1 MSRIAI
7 LGSGAWGTALA
18 LTLAKHGGHELTLWS
33 HGAHISKIIREN
45 AENTAYLPG
54 FALPAN
60 IRSTADLSLA
70 VRDAEII
77 VSTMPSEH
85 VRSVYEQLARMVTPE
100 QSLVSAT
107 KGIEDG
113 THLRMSEVMAQVLGG
128 RGPRLEENPPVV
140 RSVFAANEAAS
151 PWKIGVLS
159 GPTFA
164 YEVAAGQPTAMTVAS
179 KDAALAERVQQ
190 DFSSPRLRV
199 YTNEDVV
206 GVELGG
212 AVKNVIAIAT
222 GIAAGL
228 ELGHNAMAAL
238 ITRGIAEVTRLAIA
252 CGGRQET
259 LAGLSGIGD
268 LVLTCTGSLSRN
280 RTVGIALGQG
290 RTLDEILKSLG
301 GKVAEG
307 VRTTP
312 AALGLAR
319 KYGVEMPITEQMDA
333 ILREGKNA
341 RDAMRDLMGRPGR
354 DE

>member
-18 LTLAKHGGHELTLWS
+18 ISLARKGDHQLTLWS
-33 HGAHISKIIREN
+33 HGAHISKIIHDH

-54 FALPAN
+54 FALPST
-60 IRSTADLSLA
+60 IGSTADLADA
-70 VRDAEII
+70 VAGAEII
-77 VSTMPSEH
+77 LSTMPSEH
-85 VRSVYEQLARMVTPE
+85 VRAVYEQLAPLVTSE
-100 QSLVSAT
+100 QAVVSAT
-107 KGIEDG
+107 KGLEDG
-113 THLRMSEVMAQVLGG
+113 SHLRMSEVIAAMLGG
-128 RGPRLEENPPVV
+128 TPKL
-140 RSVFAANEAAS
+140 A
-151 PWKIGVLS
+151 VLS

-164 YEVAAGQPTAMTVAS
+164 YEVAAGQPTAVTVAS
-179 KDAALAERVQQ
+179 ADAELGERIQQ

-238 ITRGIAEVTRLAIA
+238 ITRGIAEVTRLAVA
-252 CGGRQET
+252 GGGRQET
-259 LAGLSGIGD
+259 LAGLSGVGD

-290 RTLDEILKSLG
+290 RKLDEILKSLG

-319 KYGVEMPITEQMDA
+319 AHGVEMPITEQMGA
-333 ILREGKNA
+333 ILREGKHP

>member
-1 MSRIAI
+1 VSRIAI

-18 LTLAKHGGHELTLWS
+18 LTLARHGGHEITLWS
-33 HGAHISKIIREN
+33 HGAHISKIIHES

-54 FALPAN
+54 FALPET
-60 IRSTADLSLA
+60 IRSTADLAAA
-70 VRDAEII
+70 VGDAEMI

-85 VRSVYEQLARMVTPE
+85 VRAVYSQLEPLITAEQA
-100 QSLVSAT
+100 LVSAT

-113 THLRMSEVMAQVLGG
+113 THLRMSEVIAQVLG
-128 RGPRLEENPPVV
+128 RDK
-140 RSVFAANEAAS
+140 FARAS
-151 PWKIGVLS
+151 RIAVMS

-164 YEVAAGQPTAMTVAS
+164 FEVAAGMPTAVTVAS
-179 KDAALAERVQQ
+179 KDAGLAERVQK
-190 DFSSPRLRV
+190 DFSSQRLRV

-238 ITRGIAEVTRLAIA
+238 ITRGIAEVTRLAVA
-252 CGGRQET
+252 CGGRRET
-259 LAGLSGIGD
+259 LAGLSGVGD

-290 RTLDEILKSLG
+290 RKLDEILKSLG

-319 KYGVEMPITEQMDA
+319 AHGVEMPITEQMEA
-333 ILREGKNA
+333 ILREGKHP

>member
-1 MSRIAI
+1 MSIAGAADGGKI
-7 LGSGAWGTALA
+7 AVLGSGAWGTALA
-18 LTLAKHGGHELTLWS
+18 LSLARNGHSVTLWS
-33 HGAHISKIIREN
+33 HGEHVSRIILDN
-45 AENTAYLPG
+45 GENTVYLPG
-54 FALPAN
+54 FALPSN
-60 IRSTADLSLA
+60 ITSTANLQSAIDGVEMVVTS
-70 VRDAEII
+70 
-77 VSTMPSEH
+77 MPSEH
-85 VRSVYEQLARMVTPE
+85 VRAVYTQLAPLLV
-100 QSLVSAT
+100 QGQLLVSAT

-113 THLRMSEVMAQVLGG
+113 THLRISEVIAEIVSEAQLAL
-128 RGPRLEENPPVV
+128 PIT
-140 RSVFAANEAAS
+140 A
-151 PWKIGVLS
+151 LS

-164 YEVAAGQPTAMTVAS
+164 FEVAAGLPTALTAAS
-179 KDAALAERVQQ
+179 ADAASAIRVQHA
-190 DFSSPRLRV
+190 FSSQRMRV
-199 YTNEDVV
+199 YTNEDIV

-212 AVKNVIAIAT
+212 ALKNVIAIAT

-238 ITRGIAEVTRLAIA
+238 ITRGIAEVTRLAVA
-252 CGGRQET
+252 CGGRGET

-290 RTLDEILKSLG
+290 RRLEDVLHGLG

-319 KYGVEMPITEQMDA
+319 KHGIEMPITEQMEL
-333 ILREGKNA
+333 ILRQGKSP
-341 RDAMRDLMGRPGR
+341 RDAMRDLMSRPGR

>member
-1 MSRIAI
+1 VTVNPNRIAI

-18 LTLAKHGGHELTLWS
+18 LTLAKHGGREVTLWS
-33 HGAHISKIIREN
+33 HGAHISKIILDH

-60 IRSTADLSLA
+60 IVSTPDLSTAVTGAGL
-70 VRDAEII
+70 I

-85 VRSVYEQLARMVTPE
+85 VRAVYELLAPRVTPE

-113 THLRMSEVMAQVLGG
+113 THLRMSEVIAQVLGG
-128 RGPRLEENPPVV
+128 KRRI
-140 RSVFAANEAAS
+140 AA
-151 PWKIGVLS
+151 LS

-164 YEVAAGQPTAMTVAS
+164 FEVAAGQPTAITVAS
-179 KDAALAERVQQ
+179 TDAALAERVQQ

-238 ITRGIAEVTRLAIA
+238 ITRGIAEVTRLAVA
-252 CGGRQET
+252 CGGRRDT

-290 RTLDEILKSLG
+290 RKLDEILKSLG

-319 KYGVEMPITEQMDA
+319 KHGVEMPITEQMDK

-341 RDAMRDLMGRPGR
+341 RDAMRDLMARPGR

>member
-18 LTLAKHGGHELTLWS
+18 LTLAKHGGHTITLWS
-33 HGAHISKIIREN
+33 HGAHISKIIQES

-54 FALPAN
+54 FALPET
-60 IRSTADLSLA
+60 IRSTADLA
-70 VRDAEII
+70 VAVEKADVI

-85 VRSVYEQLARMVTPE
+85 VRAVYTQLAPLITAE
-100 QSLVSAT
+100 QALVSAT

-113 THLRMSEVMAQVLGG
+113 THLRISEVMALVVG
-128 RGPRLEENPPVV
+128 RESRIAVM
-140 RSVFAANEAAS
+140 
-151 PWKIGVLS
+151 S

-164 YEVAAGQPTAMTVAS
+164 FEVAAGMPTAMTVAS
-179 KDAALAERVQQ
+179 KDADLAERVQK

-199 YTNEDVV
+199 YTNDDVV

-228 ELGHNAMAAL
+228 DLGHNAMAAL
-238 ITRGIAEVTRLAIA
+238 ITRGIAEVTRLAVA
-252 CGGRQET
+252 CGGRRET
-259 LAGLSGIGD
+259 LAGLSGVGD

-290 RTLDEILKSLG
+290 RKLDEILKSLG

-319 KYGVEMPITEQMDA
+319 AHGVEMPITEQMEA
-333 ILREGKNA
+333 ILREGKHP